1 MRPFTFLVNGG
12 TIEDVGVREDETGI
26 EAGDAAVI
34 PYLPRITLEWLLDA
48 PGERHRTLDGTM
60 AFVDVS
66 GFTAMSERLAPK
78 GRLGAEEVTDVMSA
92 TFGRL
97 LSVAYGLGGGLVKLG
112 GDALLLFFDG
122 EDHAGRACAAAWGM
136 RDSLAVLG
144 PLQTSVGAVELQMHV
159 GIHSGDF
166 DFFLV
171 GTRHRELIVA
181 GSDAAVT
188 VDMED
193 TAEAGEIAVSD
204 ATASLIETSCLGDRK
219 GAGNLLAWPPAVRF
233 TGVASLPDTS
243 DLDPAACIPEALR
256 PHLAT
261 GRVESEHRRAA
272 VAFVRFGGVGHVL
285 DTDSV
290 EEVVE
295 TLEEAAAA
303 HGACF
308 LESDIDAVGGRI
320 ILVAGVPTTAG
331 EDEER
336 LLRTVRAA
344 VDAETKL
351 PLHVGV
357 AAGNVFAGR
366 IGPPYRQAFT
376 ILGGTAALAARL
388 MAKADARSIWT
399 TPDLLERSR
408 TAFAT
413 EPVGALTLKGKAE
426 PVEAVAVGAVSGTR
440 EPASPKKKL
449 PLVDRQRELPVLDA
463 ALVPVR
469 MGFGSFVELI
479 GDAGIGKSRIL
490 EELCDRAEGLT
501 LVSTGCEQ
509 YESTTPYF
517 PFRKLLRGLL
527 DVEVD
532 GDPDAN
538 SVALAD
544 RLERIDPELM
554 PWMPLVADVIDA
566 PVHATPEA
574 NDLQPAFR
582 RARLHG
588 VVETVLGEL
597 LEPPTLL
604 LVEDVH
610 WMDEAS
616 SDLLRHLGSR
626 VATKPWLVCAT
637 RRPGESG
644 FLAAAGNPPVPA
656 MSLRLD
662 PLPEADA
669 HELAVAAGAEGLPPE
684 ELAAITERAGGNP
697 LFVQELVAA
706 TRGSEQGI
714 EELPESVEGV
724 LTSRIDGL
732 APGDRALLRWASVLG
747 ASFSS
752 DLIARVLEGDSDA
765 ALDAESWDRLG
776 EFVERDP
783 YAAGTFQFRHALI
796 RDAAYEGLS
805 FRRRRELHARVADV
819 LRETAVD
826 EDEAAETLSLHF
838 SLAELP
844 EETWRFSLVAAE
856 RGRAKFAN
864 ADAAE
869 LFRRALEV
877 APKVPSLAAEEVGRV
892 WESLADVLE
901 LGGDYAGA
909 RQAYEQARDHLL
921 SDPEALAGL
930 YLKEGRLREN
940 QGHYA
945 EALDW
950 YAQGLRT
957 ADELEGT
964 ARTLHRLRLSLGH
977 AAARFRQGS
986 FEECVEW
993 VERVIEDA
1001 RTAGALP
1008 ELAHAYYLAHLA
1020 YTSLGSPKR
1029 NEVRELAL
1037 PIYEELGDLLGQA
1050 NALNNLGIDAYYEGR
1065 WEDALAY
1072 YGRSRAARDR
1082 IGDVVGAATIANNI
1096 AEILS
1101 DQGRIVE
1108 AEAELHEVRAIC
1120 EAAGSRLMTAVADA
1134 NLGRAAARAGRVDEA
1149 RELLSAASGSLREID
1164 AGSFVV
1170 EVQARLAE
1178 AALFGG
1184 DFEGALAS
1192 ADEAEAITGTSAPPA
1207 VQALLHRI
1215 RGQALLGRGREEEAD
1230 REFDESLRIA
1240 RDGEMLYETALT
1252 LRARA
1257 KHTGSEEDA
1266 AEAQRIFHEL
1276 DVVDDVPWLP
1286 WAT

>member
-1 MRPFTFLVNGG
+1 MRLFYFLVNSG
-12 TIEDVGVREDETGI
+12 TIGGVGVRENETLDEA
-26 EAGDAAVI
+26 AGAAVI
-34 PYLPRITLEWLLDA
+34 PYLPRITLEWLRDA
-48 PGERHRTLDGTM
+48 PAERHRALAGTM

-97 LSVAYGLGGGLVKLG
+97 LAVAYELGGGLVKLG

-122 EDHAGRACAAAWGM
+122 DAHAARACAAAWGM
-136 RDSLAVLG
+136 RDSLAALG
-144 PLQTSVGAVELQMHV
+144 PLQTSVGPVELKMHV

-171 GTRHRELIVA
+171 GSRHRELIVA
-181 GSDAAVT
+181 GPDAAVT
-188 VDMED
+188 VEMED
-193 TAEAGEIAVSD
+193 TAEAGEIAISD
-204 ATASLIETSCLGDRK
+204 ATAAQLEPSCLGDRK
-219 GAGNLLAWPPAVRF
+219 GSGTLLSSPPSVAF
-233 TGVASLPDTS
+233 TGIPPLPHTAE
-243 DLDPAACIPEALR
+243 LDVTGCIPEALR
-256 PHLAT
+256 EHLAAE
-261 GRVESEHRRAA
+261 RVESEHRRAA
-272 VAFVRFGGVGHVL
+272 VAFVRFGGSDHEL
-285 DTDSV
+285 DTEAV

-295 TLEEAAAA
+295 AVEEAAAA
-303 HGACF
+303 HGVCF
-308 LESDIDAVGGRI
+308 LESDIDGVGGRI
-320 ILVAGVPTTAG
+320 VLVAGVPTTAG

-399 TPDLLERSR
+399 TPDLLDRSR

-413 EPVGALTLKGKAE
+413 ESVGALALKGKAE
-426 PVEAVAVGAVSGTR
+426 PVEAIAVGEVAGTR
-440 EPASPKKKL
+440 EPATPRKRL

-501 LVSTGCEQ
+501 LVSAGCEQ
-509 YESTTPYF
+509 YEATTPYF

-532 GDPDAN
+532 GDPEAN
-538 SVALAD
+538 TVALAD
-544 RLERIDPELM
+544 RLERIDPELV
-554 PWMPLVADVIDA
+554 PWTPLVADVIDT

-604 LVEDVH
+604 LMEDVH

-626 VATKPWLVCAT
+626 VATKPWLVCST
-637 RRPGESG
+637 RRPGEAG
-644 FLAAAGNPPVPA
+644 FLAAAGTPPVPA

-706 TRGSEQGI
+706 TRGSEQGL

-752 DLIARVLEGDSDA
+752 ELIGRVLEGDSDA

-783 YAAGTFQFRHALI
+783 YVAGTFHFRHALI

-819 LRETAVD
+819 LRETATD
-826 EDEAAETLSLHF
+826 EAEAAETLSLHF
-838 SLAELP
+838 SLAERH
-844 EETWRFSLVAAE
+844 EETWRFSLLAAE
-856 RGRAKFAN
+856 RARAKFAN
-864 ADAAE
+864 ADASE
-869 LFRRALEV
+869 LFRRALDV
-877 APKVPSLAAEEVGRV
+877 AANVPSLASEEVGRV

-909 RQAYEQARDHLL
+909 RRAYEQARDLL
-921 SDPEALAGL
+921 RSDPDALAGL
-930 YLKEGRLREN
+930 SLKEGRLREN
-940 QGHYA
+940 EGHYA

-950 YAQGLRT
+950 YEQGLRY
-957 ADELEGT
+957 ADELDGF
-964 ARTLHRLRLSLGH
+964 ARTLNRLRLSLGY

-993 VERVIEDA
+993 VERVIDEA

-1008 ELAHAYYLAHLA
+1008 ELAHAYYLGHLA

-1029 NEVRELAL
+1029 HQVRELAL

-1065 WEDALAY
+1065 WDEALEY

-1082 IGDVVGAATIANNI
+1082 IGDIVGAATIANNI

-1101 DQGRIVE
+1101 DQGRIE
-1108 AEAELHEVRAIC
+1108 AAEAELHEVRTIC

-1134 NLGRAAARAGRVDEA
+1134 NLGRAAARAGRADEA
-1149 RELLSAASGSLREID
+1149 QELLTAAAAALREID

-1178 AALFGG
+1178 AALFAG
-1184 DFEGALAS
+1184 DFEGALAG

-1215 RGQALLGRGREEEAD
+1215 RGQALLLRGDEEVAAH
-1230 REFDESLRIA
+1230 EFEESLRIA
-1240 RDGEMLYETALT
+1240 REGAMLYETALT

-1266 AEAQRIFHEL
+1266 QEAQLIFREL
-1276 DVVDDVPWLP
+1276 DVVDVPWLP

>member
-1 MRPFTFLVNGG
+1 MGVSGNETRVDIG
-12 TIEDVGVREDETGI
+12 TS
-26 EAGDAAVI
+26 AVV
-34 PYLPRITLEWLLDA
+34 PYLPRLTLEGLRDA
-48 PGERHRTLDGTM
+48 PAERHRALPGTM

-92 TFGRL
+92 TFARL
-97 LSVAYGLGGGLVKLG
+97 LGVAYELGGGLVKLG

-122 EDHAGRACAAAWGM
+122 DAHAARACAAAWGM
-136 RDSLAVLG
+136 RDSLDALG
-144 PLQTSVGAVELQMHV
+144 PLETSVGPVELKMHV

-171 GTRHRELIVA
+171 GSRHRELIVT
-181 GSDAAVT
+181 GPDAVVT
-188 VDMED
+188 VEMED

-204 ATASLIETSCLGDRK
+204 ATAAHLAAATLGDRK
-219 GAGNLLAWPPAVRF
+219 GEGTLLATPPPGAF
-233 TGVASLPDTS
+233 SGIASLPDAAE
-243 DLDPAACIPEALR
+243 LDVLGCIPVELR
-256 PHLAT
+256 AHRAAEQ
-261 GRVESEHRRAA
+261 VESEHRQAA
-272 VAFVRFGGVGHVL
+272 VAFVRFGGAEEAL
-285 DTDSV
+285 DTDAV
-290 EEVVE
+290 EEVVD
-295 TLEEAAAA
+295 TLQEAAAA
-303 HGACF
+303 HGVCF

-344 VDAETKL
+344 VDAGTRL

-399 TPDLLERSR
+399 TPDLLDRSR
-408 TAFAT
+408 TLFAT
-413 EPVGALTLKGKAE
+413 QPVGALTLKGKAE
-426 PVEAVAVGAVSGTR
+426 PVEVVAVGDVAGTQER
-440 EPASPKKKL
+440 EKPKKL

-469 MGFGSFVELI
+469 MGFGSFVELV
-479 GDAGIGKSRIL
+479 GEAGIGKSRIV

-501 LVSTGCEQ
+501 LVSAACEQ
-509 YESTTPYF
+509 YEATTAYH

-527 DVEVD
+527 DVAVD
-532 GDPDAN
+532 GDPEAN
-538 SVALAD
+538 SLALSD
-544 RLERIDPELM
+544 RLERIDRELA
-554 PWMPLVADVIDA
+554 PWAPLVADVIDA
-566 PVHATPEA
+566 PVHSTQEA
-574 NDLQPAFR
+574 DDLQPAFR

-588 VVETVLGEL
+588 VVETVLGAL

-604 LVEDVH
+604 LFEDVH

-626 VATKPWLVCAT
+626 VSSKAWLVCAT
-637 RRPGESG
+637 RRPAEGG
-644 FLAAAGNPPVPA
+644 FVAAEGNPPVPA

-669 HELAVAAGAEGLPPE
+669 HELALAAAAEELPPE
-684 ELAAITERAGGNP
+684 KLAAITERAGGNP

-706 TRGSEQGI
+706 TRVSDQGLDA
-714 EELPESVEGV
+714 LPESVEGV
-724 LTSRIDGL
+724 VTSRIDNL
-732 APGDRALLRWASVLG
+732 APADRALLRWASVLG

-752 DLIARVLEGDSDA
+752 ELVARVLEDDRDA
-765 ALDAESWDRLG
+765 ALDSETWDRLG

-783 YAAGTFQFRHALI
+783 YAAGTFHFRHALI

-805 FRRRRELHARVADV
+805 FRRRRELHARVAEV
-819 LRETAVD
+819 VGETAAD
-826 EDEAAETLSLHF
+826 EEEVAETLSLHF
-838 SLAELP
+838 SLADRHDEA
-844 EETWRFSLVAAE
+844 WRFSLLAAE
-856 RGRAKFAN
+856 RARAKFAN

-869 LFRRALEV
+869 LYRPA
-877 APKVPSLAAEEVGRV
+877 LAAAPSV
-892 WESLADVLE
+892 ESLAPADVGRTWEALADVME
-901 LGGDYAGA
+901 LGGDYGGA
-909 RQAYEQARDHLL
+909 RLAYRQARARLR
-921 SDPEALAGL
+921 SDADALAGL
-930 YLKEGRLREN
+930 CLKEGRLREN
-940 QGHYA
+940 EGHYT
-945 EALDW
+945 EALRW
-950 YAQGLRT
+950 YERGLRR
-957 ADELEGT
+957 ADELEG
-964 ARTLHRLRLSLGH
+964 APQVLHRLRLSLGY
-977 AAARFRQGS
+977 AAARFRQGA

-1001 RTAGALP
+1001 RAAGALE
-1008 ELAHAYYLAHLA
+1008 ELAHAYYLVHLA

-1029 NEVRELAL
+1029 HEVRDLAV

-1065 WEDALAY
+1065 WEESLGY
-1072 YGRSRAARDR
+1072 YGRSREARER

-1101 DQGRIVE
+1101 DQGRIDE
-1108 AEAELHEVRAIC
+1108 AEAELREVRAIC

-1134 NLGRAAARAGRVDEA
+1134 NLGRAAARAGRTDQA
-1149 RELLSAASGSLREID
+1149 RELLTAAASALREID

-1170 EVQARLAE
+1170 EVHARLAE

-1184 DFEGALAS
+1184 DPELALATV
-1192 ADEAEAITGTSAPPA
+1192 AETEAITGTSALPA
-1207 VQALLHRI
+1207 VQALLHRV
-1215 RGQALLGRGREEEAD
+1215 RGEALRLGGQVE
-1230 REFDESLRIA
+1230 
-1240 RDGEMLYETALT
+1240 
-1252 LRARA
+1252 
-1257 KHTGSEEDA
+1257 
-1266 AEAQRIFHEL
+1266 
-1276 DVVDDVPWLP
+1276 
-1286 WAT
+1286 

>member
-1 MRPFTFLVNGG
+1 MRPFNFYVNSG
-12 TIEDVGVREDETGI
+12 TIERVGVSQDET
-26 EAGDAAVI
+26 EVDVAGNAVV
-34 PYLPRITLEWLLDA
+34 PYLPRITLEWLRDA
-48 PGERHRTLDGTM
+48 PSERHRALTGTM

-97 LSVAYGLGGGLVKLG
+97 LGVAYELGGGLVKLG

-122 EDHAGRACAAAWGM
+122 DAHAERASAAAWGM
-136 RDSLAVLG
+136 RDSVAALG
-144 PLQTSVGAVELQMHV
+144 PLDTSVGPVELKMHV

-171 GTRHRELIVA
+171 GSHHRELIVA
-181 GSDAAVT
+181 GPDAVVT
-188 VDMED
+188 VEMED
-193 TAEAGEIAVSD
+193 TAEAGEIALSD
-204 ATASLIETSCLGDRK
+204 ATAAHLSATSLGDRK
-219 GAGNLLAWPPAVRF
+219 GTGTLLALPPPVAF
-233 TGVASLPDTS
+233 TGVAGLPDTAE
-243 DLDPAACIPEALR
+243 LDVLSCIPEELR
-256 PHLAT
+256 THLAA
-261 GRVESEHRRAA
+261 GRVESEHRQAA
-272 VAFVRFGGVGHVL
+272 VAFVRFGGVGEAL
-285 DTDSV
+285 DTDAV
-290 EEVVE
+290 EEVVDA
-295 TLEEAAAA
+295 LQDAAAA
-303 HGACF
+303 HGVCF

-336 LLRTVRAA
+336 LLRTVRTA
-344 VDAETKL
+344 VDAGTRL

-388 MAKADARSIWT
+388 MAKADPRSIWT

-408 TAFAT
+408 TVFAT
-413 EPVGALTLKGKAE
+413 QPVGALTLKGKAQ
-426 PVEAVAVGAVSGTR
+426 PVDAVAVGEVTGAKGR
-440 EPASPKKKL
+440 ESPKKL

-469 MGFGSFVELI
+469 MGFGSFVELV

-501 LVSTGCEQ
+501 LVSAACEQ
-509 YESTTPYF
+509 YEATTPYH

-527 DVEVD
+527 DVAVD
-532 GDPDAN
+532 GDAKAN
-538 SVALAD
+538 SLALSD
-544 RLERIDPELM
+544 RLEQIDRELV
-554 PWMPLVADVIDA
+554 PWTPLVADVIDA
-566 PVHATPEA
+566 PVHSTQEA
-574 NDLQPAFR
+574 DDLQPAFR

-604 LVEDVH
+604 LFEDVH

-626 VATKPWLVCAT
+626 VSTKPWLVCAT
-637 RRPGESG
+637 RRPTDGG
-644 FLAAAGNPPVPA
+644 FVAAEGNPPVSA

-669 HELAVAAGAEGLPPE
+669 HELALAAAAEELPPE

-706 TRGSEQGI
+706 TRGSEEGL
-714 EELPESVEGV
+714 EALPESVEGV
-724 LTSRIDGL
+724 VTSRIDNL

-752 DLIARVLEGDSDA
+752 ELVARVLEDDPDA
-765 ALDAESWDRLG
+765 ALDSESWDRLG

-805 FRRRRELHARVADV
+805 FRRRRELHARVAEV
-819 LRETAVD
+819 VGETAGDAEEV
-826 EDEAAETLSLHF
+826 AETLSLHY
-838 SLAELP
+838 SLAERH
-844 EETWRFSLVAAE
+844 EETWRFSLLAAE
-856 RGRAKFAN
+856 RARAKFAN

-869 LFRRALEV
+869 LYRRAL
-877 APKVPSLAAEEVGRV
+877 AAAASVPSLTPAKVGRT
-892 WESLADVLE
+892 WEALADVLE
-901 LGGDYAGA
+901 LSGDYGEA
-909 RQAYEQARDHLL
+909 RLAYRQSRARLR

-930 YLKEGRLREN
+930 CLKEGRLREN
-940 QGHYA
+940 EGHYA
-945 EALDW
+945 EALRW
-950 YAQGLRT
+950 YERGLRR
-957 ADELEGT
+957 ADELEGQ
-964 ARTLHRLRLSLGH
+964 AQVLHRLRLSLGY
-977 AAARFRQGS
+977 AAARFRQGA

-1001 RTAGALP
+1001 RAAGALE
-1008 ELAHAYYLAHLA
+1008 ELAHAYYLVHLA

-1029 NEVRELAL
+1029 NEVRDLAL

-1065 WEDALAY
+1065 WDQALGY
-1072 YGRSRAARDR
+1072 YSRSRAARER

-1101 DQGRIVE
+1101 DQGRIEE
-1108 AEAELHEVRAIC
+1108 AETELRQVREIC
-1120 EAAGSRLMTAVADA
+1120 EAAGSRLMTAVAVA

-1149 RELLSAASGSLREID
+1149 RDLLTAAAGALREID

-1170 EVQARLAE
+1170 EIQARLAE
-1178 AALFGG
+1178 AALFSGNAG
-1184 DFEGALAS
+1184 LALAT

-1207 VQALLHRI
+1207 VQALLHRV
-1215 RGQALLGRGREEEAD
+1215 RGQALALGGKKTQST
-1230 REFDESLRIA
+1230 EFDESLRIA
-1240 RDGEMLYETALT
+1240 REGGMLYEAALT

-1257 KHTGSEEDA
+1257 KLTGSDEDA
-1266 AEAQRIFHEL
+1266 AEAQRIFREL
-1276 DVVDDVPWLP
+1276 DVIDDVPWLP

>member
-12 TIEDVGVREDETGI
+12 TIEDVGVPENDTRI
-26 EAGDAAVI
+26 EGEAAAVVS
-34 PYLPRITLEWLLDA
+34 YLPRITLEWLRDA
-48 PGERHRTLDGTM
+48 PAERHRALNGTM
-60 AFVDVS
+60 AFVDIS

-78 GRLGAEEVTDVMSA
+78 GRLGAEEVTDVMST

-97 LSVAYGLGGGLVKLG
+97 LAVAYELGGGLVKLG

-122 EDHAGRACAAAWGM
+122 DGHAARACAAAWGM
-136 RDSLAVLG
+136 RDSLAALG
-144 PLQTSVGAVELQMHV
+144 PLESSVGPVELKMHV
-159 GIHSGDF
+159 GVHSGDF

-171 GTRHRELIVA
+171 GGRHRELIVTGPEA
-181 GSDAAVT
+181 VVT
-188 VDMED
+188 VEMED

-204 ATASLIETSCLGDRK
+204 ATAAQLAADSLGDRK
-219 GAGNLLAWPPAVRF
+219 GAGRLLASPPAVAF
-233 TGVASLPDTS
+233 TGIPGLPDTTEL
-243 DLDPAACIPEALR
+243 DLLGCIPEELR
-256 PHLAT
+256 AHLVAE
-261 GRVESEHRRAA
+261 RVESEHRRAA
-272 VAFVRFGGVGHVL
+272 VAFVRFSGAGEAL
-285 DTDSV
+285 DSDAV
-290 EEVVE
+290 EEVVDA
-295 TLEEAAAA
+295 LEDAAAA
-303 HGACF
+303 HGVCF

-344 VDAETKL
+344 VDAGTRL

-366 IGPPYRQAFT
+366 IGPPYRRAFT

-399 TPDLLERSR
+399 TPELLERSR
-408 TAFAT
+408 TLFAT
-413 EPVGALTLKGKAE
+413 QPVGALTLKGKTE
-426 PVEAVAVGAVSGTR
+426 PVDAVSVGEVTGAR
-440 EPASPKKKL
+440 ERESPKKL

-469 MGFGSFVELI
+469 MGFGSFVELV
-479 GDAGIGKSRIL
+479 GDAGIGKSRIV
-490 EELCDRAEGLT
+490 EELRDRAEGLT
-501 LVSTGCEQ
+501 LVSAACEQ
-509 YESTTPYF
+509 YEATTPYH

-527 DVEVD
+527 DVAVD
-532 GDPDAN
+532 GDAEAN
-538 SVALAD
+538 SLALSD
-544 RLERIDPELM
+544 RLEQIDRELV
-554 PWMPLVADVIDA
+554 PWTPLVADVIDA
-566 PVHATPEA
+566 PVHSTQEA
-574 NDLQPAFR
+574 DDLQPAFR

-604 LVEDVH
+604 LFEDVH

-626 VATKPWLVCAT
+626 VSTKPWLVCAT
-637 RRPGESG
+637 RRP
-644 FLAAAGNPPVPA
+644 AAGGFVAAEGTPPVPA
-656 MSLRLD
+656 MSLQLD

-669 HELAVAAGAEGLPPE
+669 HELALAAAAEELPPE

-706 TRGSEQGI
+706 TRGSEQGLDA
-714 EELPESVEGV
+714 LPQSVEGV
-724 LTSRIDGL
+724 VTSRIDNL
-732 APGDRALLRWASVLG
+732 APADRALLRWASVLG

-752 DLIARVLEGDSDA
+752 ELVARVLEDDPDA
-765 ALDAESWDRLG
+765 ALDSESWDRLA

-783 YAAGTFQFRHALI
+783 YAAGTFHFRHALI

-805 FRRRRELHARVADV
+805 FRRRRELHARVAEV
-819 LRETAVD
+819 VAGTAADAEEV
-826 EDEAAETLSLHF
+826 AETLSLHF
-838 SLAELP
+838 SLAERHD
-844 EETWRFSLVAAE
+844 ETWRFSLLAAE
-856 RGRAKFAN
+856 RARAKFAN

-869 LFRRALEV
+869 LYRRALAA
-877 APKVPSLAAEEVGRV
+877 APSVDSLLPADAGRA
-892 WESLADVLE
+892 WEALADVLE
-901 LGGDYAGA
+901 LGGDYGGA
-909 RQAYEQARDHLL
+909 RRAYRQARARLRH
-921 SDPEALAGL
+921 DPDALAGL
-930 YLKEGRLREN
+930 CLKEGRLSEN
-940 QGHYA
+940 EGHYA
-945 EALDW
+945 EALRW
-950 YAQGLRT
+950 YERGLRRT
-957 ADELEGT
+957 DELEGST
-964 ARTLHRLRLSLGH
+964 QTLHRLRLSLGY
-977 AAARFRQGS
+977 AAARFRQGA

-993 VERVIEDA
+993 TERVIENA
-1001 RTAGALP
+1001 RAAGALP
-1008 ELAHAYYLAHLA
+1008 ELAHAYYLCHLA

-1065 WEDALAY
+1065 WDEALEY
-1072 YGRSRAARDR
+1072 YGRSRAARER

-1101 DQGRIVE
+1101 DQGRLDE
-1108 AEAELHEVRAIC
+1108 AEAELREVRAIC

-1149 RELLSAASGSLREID
+1149 RELLSAAVEALREID

-1170 EVQARLAE
+1170 EVQARIAE
-1178 AALFGG
+1178 AALFAG
-1184 DFEGALAS
+1184 DFEGALEE

-1215 RGQALLGRGREEEAD
+1215 RGQALLLRGGEGDSAG
-1230 REFDESLRIA
+1230 EFEESLRIA
-1240 RDGEMLYETALT
+1240 RDGGMLYETALT

-1266 AEAQRIFHEL
+1266 QEAQRIFREL
-1276 DVVDDVPWLP
+1276 DIVDVPWLP

>member
-1 MRPFTFLVNGG
+1 MGVSENETRVD
-12 TIEDVGVREDETGI
+12 IDVS
-26 EAGDAAVI
+26 AVV
-34 PYLPRITLEWLLDA
+34 PYLPRITLEWLRDA
-48 PGERHRTLDGTM
+48 PDERHRALAGTM

-97 LSVAYGLGGGLVKLG
+97 LAVAYELGGGLVKLG
-112 GDALLLFFDG
+112 GDALLLSFDG
-122 EDHAGRACAAAWGM
+122 DGHAARACAAAWGM
-136 RDSLAVLG
+136 RDSLDALG
-144 PLQTSVGAVELQMHV
+144 PLETSVGPVELKMHV

-171 GTRHRELIVA
+171 GSRHRELIVA
-181 GSDAAVT
+181 GPDATVT
-188 VDMED
+188 VEMED

-204 ATASLIETSCLGDRK
+204 ATAAQLAATSLGDRK
-219 GAGNLLAWPPAVRF
+219 GAGTLLSLPPSVAF
-233 TGVASLPDTS
+233 TGVAGLPNVS
-243 DLDPAACIPEALR
+243 ELDVLSCIPVQLR
-256 PHLAT
+256 AHLVAE
-261 GRVESEHRRAA
+261 RVESEHRQAA
-272 VAFVRFGGVGHVL
+272 VAFVRFGGEAL
-285 DTDSV
+285 DTEAV
-290 EEVVE
+290 VEVVDAVQ
-295 TLEEAAAA
+295 EAAAA
-303 HGACF
+303 HGVCF

-344 VDAETKL
+344 VDAGTRL

-357 AAGNVFAGR
+357 ASGNVFAGR

-408 TAFAT
+408 TVFAT
-413 EPVGALTLKGKAE
+413 QPVGALVLKGKAE
-426 PVEAVAVGAVSGTR
+426 PVEAVAVGEVTGAR
-440 EPASPKKKL
+440 ERNSPKKL

-469 MGFGSFVELI
+469 MGFGSFVELV
-479 GDAGIGKSRIL
+479 GDAGIGKSRIV

-501 LVSTGCEQ
+501 LVSAACEQ
-509 YESTTPYF
+509 YEATTPYH
-517 PFRKLLRGLL
+517 PFRRLLRGLL
-527 DVEVD
+527 DVGVN
-532 GDPDAN
+532 GDPEAN
-538 SVALAD
+538 SLALAD
-544 RLERIDPELM
+544 RLEQIDRELV
-554 PWMPLVADVIDA
+554 PWTPLVADVIDA
-566 PVHATPEA
+566 PVRSTQEA
-574 NDLQPAFR
+574 DDLQPAFR

-604 LVEDVH
+604 LFEDVH

-626 VATKPWLVCAT
+626 VQAKPWLVCAT
-637 RRPGESG
+637 RRPAGGG
-644 FLAAAGNPPVPA
+644 FVAAQGNPPVPA

-669 HELAVAAGAEGLPPE
+669 HELAVAAAAEELPPE

-706 TRGSEQGI
+706 RRVSGQGL
-714 EELPESVEGV
+714 ETLPESVEGV
-724 LTSRIDGL
+724 VTSRIDNL
-732 APGDRALLRWASVLG
+732 APADRALLRWASVLG

-752 DLIARVLEGDSDA
+752 ELVASVLEDDPDA
-765 ALDAESWDRLG
+765 ALDSESWDRLA

-783 YAAGTFQFRHALI
+783 YAAGTFHFRHALI

-805 FRRRRELHARVADV
+805 FRRRRELHARVAEV
-819 LRETAVD
+819 VGETAADAEEV
-826 EDEAAETLSLHF
+826 AETLSLHF
-838 SLAELP
+838 SLAERH
-844 EETWRFSLVAAE
+844 EETWRFSLLAAK
-856 RGRAKFAN
+856 RARAKFAN

-869 LFRRALEV
+869 LYRRALAA
-877 APKVPSLAAEEVGRV
+877 APSVESLAPAEVGRA

-901 LGGDYAGA
+901 LGGDYRGA
-909 RQAYEQARDHLL
+909 RLAYRQARARLRF
-921 SDPEALAGL
+921 DPDALAGL
-930 YLKEGRLREN
+930 CLKEGRLREN
-940 QGHYA
+940 EGHYA
-945 EALDW
+945 EALRW
-950 YAQGLRT
+950 YERGLRRAT
-957 ADELEGT
+957 ELESEPQI
-964 ARTLHRLRLSLGH
+964 RHRLRLSLGY
-977 AAARFRQGS
+977 AAARFRQGA

-993 VERVIEDA
+993 VERVIDDA

-1008 ELAHAYYLAHLA
+1008 ELAHAYYLVHLA

-1029 NEVRELAL
+1029 HEVRDLAL

-1065 WEDALAY
+1065 WDEALGY
-1072 YGRSRAARDR
+1072 YERSRAARRR
-1082 IGDVVGAATIANNI
+1082 IGDVVGAATIANNL

-1101 DQGRIVE
+1101 DQGRL
-1108 AEAELHEVRAIC
+1108 AEAETELREVRAIC
-1120 EAAGSRLMTAVADA
+1120 EAAGSRLMAAVADA
-1134 NLGRAAARAGRVDEA
+1134 NLGRAAARAGRTEEA
-1149 RELLSAASGSLREID
+1149 RELLTAAASALREID

-1170 EVQARLAE
+1170 EVHARLAE

-1184 DFEGALAS
+1184 DADLALATV
-1192 ADEAEAITGTSAPPA
+1192 AETEAITGTSAPPA
-1207 VQALLHRI
+1207 VQALLHRV
-1215 RGQALLGRGREEEAD
+1215 RGQALHLGGEVEAAGRELE
-1230 REFDESLRIA
+1230 ESLRIA
-1240 RDGEMLYETALT
+1240 REGRMLYEEGLT
-1252 LRARA
+1252 LEARARL
-1257 KHTGSEEDA
+1257 TGTKEDA
-1266 AEAQRIFHEL
+1266 AEAQRILSAL
-1276 DVVDDVPWLP
+1276 DVVRVPELP
-1286 WAT
+1286 

>member
-1 MRPFTFLVNGG
+1 MRPLNFLVNSG
-12 TIEDVGVREDETGI
+12 TIGDVEVRKSGSEPDVT
-26 EAGDAAVI
+26 DVAVV
-34 PYLPRITLEWLLDA
+34 PYLPRITLEWLRSA
-48 PGERHRTLDGTM
+48 PAERHRSLPGTM

-122 EDHAGRACAAAWGM
+122 EDHAARACAAAWGM

-144 PLQTSVGAVELQMHV
+144 PLQTSVGAVELKMHV

-181 GSDAAVT
+181 GPDAAVT

-204 ATASLIETSCLGDRK
+204 ATAALIETSCLGERK
-219 GAGNLLAWPPAVRF
+219 GAGTLLAWPTAVRF

-243 DLDPAACIPEALR
+243 DLDAAACIPEALR
-256 PHLAT
+256 AHLAA

-272 VAFVRFGGVGHVL
+272 VAFVRFGGAGHVL

-344 VDAETKL
+344 VDAETTL
-351 PLHVGV
+351 PMHIGV

-388 MAKADARSIWT
+388 MARADARSIWT

-426 PVEAVAVGAVSGTR
+426 PVEAVTVGAVSGTR

-509 YESTTPYF
+509 YEATTPYF

-532 GDPDAN
+532 GDAEAN

-544 RLERIDPELM
+544 RLEQIDPELT

-574 NDLQPAFR
+574 NDLQPEFR

-706 TRGSEQGI
+706 TRGSEQGL
-714 EELPESVEGV
+714 EALPESVEGV

-747 ASFSS
+747 ASFSNN
-752 DLIARVLEGDSDA
+752 LIARVLEGDSDA

-783 YAAGTFQFRHALI
+783 YAAGTFHFRHALI

-819 LRETAVD
+819 LRETAFD

-856 RGRAKFAN
+856 RARAKFAN

-869 LFRRALEV
+869 LFRRALES

-909 RQAYEQARDHLL
+909 RDAYEQARDQLT
-921 SDPEALAGL
+921 SEPEALAGL
-930 YLKEGRLREN
+930 YLKEGRLSEN
-940 QGHYA
+940 EGHYA

-950 YAQGLRT
+950 YERGLRV
-957 ADELEGT
+957 ADELEG
-964 ARTLHRLRLSLGH
+964 AERTLHRLRLSLGH
-977 AAARFRQGS
+977 AAARFRQGA

-993 VERVIEDA
+993 VEPVIEDA

-1029 NEVRELAL
+1029 NDVRELAL

-1065 WEDALAY
+1065 WEDALAF

-1101 DQGRIVE
+1101 DQGRIAE
-1108 AEAELHEVRAIC
+1108 AEAELREVRAIC

-1149 RELLSAASGSLREID
+1149 RELLSAAIASLREID

-1170 EVQARLAE
+1170 EVQARRAE
-1178 AALFGG
+1178 AALFAG

-1192 ADEAEAITGTSAPPA
+1192 ADEAEAITGASAPPA

-1215 RGQALLGRGREEEAD
+1215 RAQALLARGREDDAD

-1240 RDGEMLYETALT
+1240 RDGGMQYETALT

-1266 AEAQRIFHEL
+1266 VEAQRIFHEL
-1276 DVVDDVPWLP
+1276 DVVDDVAWLP

>member
-1 MRPFTFLVNGG
+1 MRPFTFLVNSG
-12 TIEDVGVREDETGI
+12 TIEDVGVREDDTRD
-26 EAGDAAVI
+26 EAAGAAVI
-34 PYLPRITLEWLLDA
+34 PYLPRITLEWLRDA
-48 PGERHRTLDGTM
+48 PRERHRALPGTM

-97 LSVAYGLGGGLVKLG
+97 LAVAYELGGGLVKLG

-122 EDHAGRACAAAWGM
+122 EGHAARACAAAWGM
-136 RDSLAVLG
+136 RDSLDALG
-144 PLQTSVGAVELQMHV
+144 PLQTSVGAVELKMHV
-159 GIHSGDF
+159 GVHSGDF

-181 GSDAAVT
+181 GPDAAVT
-188 VDMED
+188 VEMED
-193 TAEAGEIAVSD
+193 TAEAGEIALSD
-204 ATASLIETSCLGDRK
+204 GTATRLEPSCLGDRK
-219 GAGNLLAWPPAVRF
+219 GAGTLLSSPPSVAF
-233 TGVASLPDTS
+233 TGIPALPD
-243 DLDPAACIPEALR
+243 AADVDVTAGIPEALR
-256 PHLAT
+256 AHLAAE
-261 GRVESEHRRAA
+261 RVESEHRRAA
-272 VAFVRFGGVGHVL
+272 VAFVRFGGVGQGL
-285 DTDSV
+285 DTEAV

-295 TLEEAAAA
+295 ALEEAAAA
-303 HGACF
+303 HGVCF

-336 LLRTVRAA
+336 LLRAVRAA
-344 VDAETKL
+344 VDANTTL

-388 MAKADARSIWT
+388 MAKADARAIWT

-413 EPVGALTLKGKAE
+413 ESVGALTLKGRAE
-426 PVEAVAVGAVSGTR
+426 PVEAVAVGEVTGTR
-440 EPASPKKKL
+440 EPASPKRKL
-449 PLVDRQRELPVLDA
+449 PLVDRQRELPILDA

-509 YESTTPYF
+509 YEATTPYF

-544 RLERIDPELM
+544 RLERIDPELV
-554 PWMPLVADVIDA
+554 PWTPLVADVIDT
-566 PVHATPEA
+566 PVRATPEA

-604 LVEDVH
+604 VMEDVH

-626 VATKPWLVCAT
+626 VATKAWLVCST
-637 RRPGESG
+637 RRPGEAG
-644 FLAAAGNPPVPA
+644 FLAAAGTPPVPA

-706 TRGSEQGI
+706 TRGSEQGLA
-714 EELPESVEGV
+714 ELPESVEGV

-752 DLIARVLEGDSDA
+752 NLITRVLEDDSDA
-765 ALDAESWDRLG
+765 ALDADSWDRLA

-783 YAAGTFQFRHALI
+783 HVAGTFHFRHALI

-805 FRRRRELHARVADV
+805 FRRRRELHARVGEV
-819 LRETAVD
+819 LRETAAD
-826 EDEAAETLSLHF
+826 EEEAAETLSLHF
-838 SLAELP
+838 SLAERH
-844 EETWRFSLVAAE
+844 EETWRFSLLAAE
-856 RGRAKFAN
+856 RARAKFAN

-869 LFRRALEV
+869 LFRRALDV
-877 APKVPSLAAEEVGRV
+877 AAGVSSLAPEEVGRV

-909 RQAYEQARDHLL
+909 RQAYEQARALL
-921 SDPEALAGL
+921 QSHPDALAGL
-930 YLKEGRLREN
+930 SLKEGRLREN
-940 QGHYA
+940 EGHYA

-950 YAQGLRT
+950 YAQGLRY
-957 ADELEGT
+957 ADELEGS
-964 ARTLHRLRLSLGH
+964 ARTLHRLRLSLGY

-993 VERVIEDA
+993 VESVIEDA
-1001 RTAGALP
+1001 RAAGALP
-1008 ELAHAYYLAHLA
+1008 ELAHAYYLGHLA

-1029 NEVRELAL
+1029 HDVRELAL

-1065 WEDALAY
+1065 WEEALEY

-1082 IGDVVGAATIANNI
+1082 IGDIVGAATIANNI

-1101 DQGRIVE
+1101 DQGRITE
-1108 AEAELHEVRAIC
+1108 AETELHEVRTIC
-1120 EAAGSRLMTAVADA
+1120 EAAGSLLMTAVADA
-1134 NLGRAAARAGRVDEA
+1134 NLGRAAARAGRPDEA
-1149 RELLSAASGSLREID
+1149 RELLSAAIVSLREID

-1178 AALFGG
+1178 AALFAG
-1184 DFEGALAS
+1184 DYEGALAG
-1192 ADEAEAITGTSAPPA
+1192 ADEAEAITGASVPPA

-1215 RGQALLGRGREEEAD
+1215 RGQALLLRDDEEGSA
-1230 REFDESLRIA
+1230 REFEESLRIA
-1240 RDGEMLYETALT
+1240 REGEMLYETALT

-1257 KHTGSEEDA
+1257 KHTGSEKDA
-1266 AEAQRIFHEL
+1266 QEAQRIFREL
-1276 DVVDDVPWLP
+1276 DVVDVPWLP

>member
-1 MRPFTFLVNGG
+1 MRPFTFLVNSG
-12 TIEDVGVREDETGI
+12 TIFGVGVREDDTRDEI
-26 EAGDAAVI
+26 ADAAVI
-34 PYLPRITLEWLLDA
+34 PYLPRITLEWLHGA
-48 PGERHRTLDGTM
+48 PEQRHRSLQGTM

-97 LSVAYGLGGGLVKLG
+97 LSVAYGLGGALVKLG

-122 EDHAGRACAAAWGM
+122 EAHAARACAAAWGM

-144 PLQTSVGAVELQMHV
+144 SLQTSVGPVELKMHV

-181 GSDAAVT
+181 GPEAAIT
-188 VDMED
+188 VEMED

-204 ATASLIETSCLGDRK
+204 ATAAQIETSCLGNRK
-219 GAGNLLAWPPAVRF
+219 GAGSLLAWPPAVRF
-233 TGVASLPDTS
+233 TGVASVPDTS
-243 DLDPAACIPEALR
+243 DLDVAGCIPEALR
-256 PHLAT
+256 THLAA

-272 VAFVRFGGVGHVL
+272 VAFVRFGDEGHVL
-285 DTDSV
+285 DTAAV
-290 EEVVE
+290 EEVVDV
-295 TLEEAAAA
+295 LEEAAAT

-320 ILVAGVPTTAG
+320 IIVAGVPTTAG

-344 VDAETKL
+344 VDAETTL

-388 MAKADARSIWT
+388 MSKADARAIWT

-413 EPVGALTLKGKAE
+413 ESVGALALKGKAE

-440 EPASPKKKL
+440 EPVSPKKKL

-479 GDAGIGKSRIL
+479 GEAGIGKSRIL

-501 LVSTGCEQ
+501 LVITGCEQ
-509 YESTTPYF
+509 YEATTPYF
-517 PFRKLLRGLL
+517 PFRKLLRELL

-532 GDPDAN
+532 GDPEAN

-544 RLERIDPELM
+544 RLERIDPELV
-554 PWMPLVADVIDA
+554 PWTPLVADVIDA

-604 LVEDVH
+604 VVEDVH

-669 HELAVAAGAEGLPPE
+669 HELAVSAGAEGLPPE

-706 TRGSEQGI
+706 TRGSEQGL

-765 ALDAESWDRLG
+765 ALDVESWDRLG

-783 YAAGTFQFRHALI
+783 YAVGTFQFRHALI

-819 LRETAVD
+819 LRETATD

-838 SLAELP
+838 SLAALP
-844 EETWRFSLVAAE
+844 EETWRFSLVAAD
-856 RGRAKFAN
+856 RARAKFAN

-877 APKVPSLAAEEVGRV
+877 AARVGSLAPEEIGRA

-909 RQAYEQARDHLL
+909 REAYEKAREHLL
-921 SDPEALAGL
+921 SDPDALAGL
-930 YLKEGRLREN
+930 CLKDGRLREN
-940 QGHYA
+940 EGHYA

-950 YAQGLRT
+950 YAQGLRA
-957 ADELEGT
+957 ADELEGS

-977 AAARFRQGS
+977 AAARFRQGA
-986 FEECVEW
+986 FEDCVAW
-993 VERVIEDA
+993 VEPVIDDA
-1001 RTAGALP
+1001 RATGALP

-1072 YGRSRAARDR
+1072 YGRSRSARDR

-1101 DQGRIVE
+1101 DQGRIE
-1108 AEAELHEVRAIC
+1108 DAETELREVRAIC
-1120 EAAGSRLMTAVADA
+1120 EAAGSLLMTAVADA

-1149 RELLSAASGSLREID
+1149 RELLTSAISSLREID

-1178 AALFGG
+1178 AALFAGNY
-1184 DFEGALAS
+1184 DGALGA
-1192 ADEAEAITGTSAPPA
+1192 ADAAEAITGTSVPPA
-1207 VQALLHRI
+1207 VQALLHRV
-1215 RGQALLGRGREEEAD
+1215 RGQALLAGGREGDAE

-1240 RDGEMLYETALT
+1240 REGEMLYETALT